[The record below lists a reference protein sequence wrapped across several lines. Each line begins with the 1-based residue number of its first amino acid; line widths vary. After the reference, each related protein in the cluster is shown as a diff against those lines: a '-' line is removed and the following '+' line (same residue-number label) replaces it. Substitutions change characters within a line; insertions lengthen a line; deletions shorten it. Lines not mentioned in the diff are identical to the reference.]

1 MTWNQNLNRFW
12 TQALGFAAV
21 FAFTNTVT
29 NRSCSVEEASYT
41 HRLPVLPGVLN
52 DRSRKRR
59 PQTAVPYS
67 VIPQEK
73 RANTEIQCRK
83 IIEEIPIA
91 HLDPFI
97 IGHAY
102 LKSLKH
108 LCIKWPCVQFVYFGS
123 SKRKAARAKPLWTIL
138 SPLSGSKNARWA
150 PR

>member
-12 TQALGFAAV
+12 TQALGFEAV
-21 FAFTNTVT
+21 SAFTNTVT
-29 NRSCSVEEASYT
+29 NRLCSVEEASYT
-41 HRLPVLPGVLN
+41 HRLLPGVLN

-73 RANTEIQCRK
+73 LANTEIQCRK
-83 IIEEIPIA
+83 IIDEIPIA
-91 HLDPFI
+91 TFRSVYYRSRL
-97 IGHAY
+97 
-102 LKSLKH
+102 LKH

-123 SKRKAARAKPLWTIL
+123 SKRKSARAKPLWTIL